1 MHPNRFRLSLAVA
14 TIGVLFVL
22 TGCSA
27 TTPSA
32 NGKIVAVGAENQYAD
47 VIAQIGGK
55 DVSVSSIMSNPN
67 TDPHTFEASADVARE
82 VSTAQIV
89 VQNGLGYD
97 QFMNKLESAST
108 NSGRHVIVAQDVLHL
123 ADSTPNPHLWY
134 SPKTMPAVASAIEKA
149 LVNIRPSDAA
159 YFKARLARFNES
171 LKPWLTA
178 LATFKSQ
185 HPGAAVA
192 VTEPVADY
200 ALQVAGAHI
209 LTPFALQA
217 SVMNGTDPAPQ
228 DVTTQN
234 GLFTGHR
241 VKAFLYNRQ
250 VTEATTAA
258 FLKLA
263 IASHIPVVA
272 VYETMPTDGYT
283 YQSWMLAEV
292 RALTSAVED
301 GTSTNRL

>member
-1 MHPNRFRLSLAVA
+1 MQPNRFRLSIAVVA
-14 TIGVLFVL
+14 IGAAFVL

-27 TTPSA
+27 TAPAA
-32 NGKIVAVGAENQYAD
+32 NGKIVAVGAENEYAD

-67 TDPHTFEASADVARE
+67 TDPHTFEASTDVARE
-82 VSTAQIV
+82 IATAQIV

-97 QFMNKLESAST
+97 AFMNKLESAST
-108 NSGRHVIVAQDVLHL
+108 SPARHVIVAQDVLHL

-134 SPKTMPAVASAIEKA
+134 SPKTMPAVASAIEQTLAK
-149 LVNIRPSDAA
+149 IRPSDAA
-159 YFKARLARFNES
+159 YFKARLARFNDS

-178 LATFKSQ
+178 LADFKSQ
-185 HPGAAVA
+185 HPGATVA

-200 ALQVAGAHI
+200 ALQVAGADI

-217 SVMNGTDPAPQ
+217 SVMNGTDPSPQ

-234 GLFTGHR
+234 ALFTGHR

-250 VTEATTAA
+250 VTEATTAS

-263 IASHIPVVA
+263 IANHIPVVA

-292 RALTSAVED
+292 RALINAVED
-301 GTSTNRL
+301 GKSTSRL

>member
-1 MHPNRFRLSLAVA
+1 MHPNRFRFALAFVA
-14 TIGVLFVL
+14 IGAIFVL
-22 TGCSA
+22 AGCSA
-27 TTPSA
+27 TTPSS

-47 VIAQIGGK
+47 VISQIGGK
-55 DVSVSSIMSNPN
+55 YVSVSSIMSNPN

-108 NSGRHVIVAQDVLHL
+108 NPGRNVIVAQDVLHL
-123 ADSTPNPHLWY
+123 ADSTANPHLWY
-134 SPKTMPAVASAIEKA
+134 STKTMPAVASEIEKA
-149 LVNIRPSDAA
+149 LVKIRPSDAA
-159 YFKARLARFNES
+159 YFKARLTQFNDS
-171 LKPWLTA
+171 LKPWMTA
-178 LATFKSQ
+178 LATFKSR

-200 ALQVAGAHI
+200 ALQVAGADN

-217 SVMNGTDPAPQ
+217 SVMNGTDPSPQ

-301 GTSTNRL
+301 GKSTNRL